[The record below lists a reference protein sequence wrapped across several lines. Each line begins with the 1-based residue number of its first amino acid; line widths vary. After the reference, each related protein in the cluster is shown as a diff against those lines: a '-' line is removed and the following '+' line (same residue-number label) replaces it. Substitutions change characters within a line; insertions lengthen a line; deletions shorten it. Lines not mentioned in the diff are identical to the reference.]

1 MSRPSEIA
9 HNVWLGLNP
18 DDHPE
23 PEAVVEEGGYRSRW
37 DVLIETSDV
46 AMYPHPSSLPVG
58 SKFLEV
64 GFHPYRM
71 EFPSSGSTLPSDWTD
86 ADMDGLVDMCRWMY
100 RLAHNTSDDDK
111 KLAPK
116 TEDWVDVQ
124 HNNDENRG
132 DDGEHS
138 TDHARSAMSSRVP
151 SGRRILI
158 HSADGYTESSFLALA
173 YIMYAE
179 GIAAH
184 EAWLRLHRDRG
195 RNFFAYQPDLA
206 VLLRSQH
213 HLVKASPMAVRTMA
227 RTMAGAGA
235 DDDDDDK
242 PTCGEIP
249 DWLMRMDGSFP
260 SRILSYLYLGN
271 LNHANNAHMLS
282 QLGIRQVLSVGEPL
296 SWTLSDRLEFAGE
309 TMFVSG
315 VQDNGIDPLSAEF
328 GRCLEFIG
336 EWWWIDCVGG
346 WHDDDDHDCIP
357 SRQAD

>member
-1 MSRPSEIA
+1 MCNMSRPSEIA

-18 DDHPE
+18 DDHPDPDE
-23 PEAVVEEGGYRSRW
+23 VVEEGDRSRW
-37 DVLIETSDV
+37 DVLIETGDV

-58 SKFLEV
+58 SKFFDV

-86 ADMDGLVDMCRWMY
+86 ADMDGLVEMCRWMY
-100 RLAHNTSDDDK
+100 RLAHDDGDDEK
-111 KLAPK
+111 SAPR
-116 TEDWVDVQ
+116 TEDWVNVQ
-124 HNNDENRG
+124 HHDDENHS
-132 DDGEHS
+132 DDGEDS
-138 TDHARSAMSSRVP
+138 ADHARSAVSSHVP

-158 HSADGYTESSFLALA
+158 HCADGYTESSFLALA

-206 VLLRSQH
+206 ILLRSQH
-213 HLVKASPMAVRTMA
+213 HLVTASPMAVTTRA
-227 RTMAGAGA
+227 RTMAAAAAAA
-235 DDDDDDK
+235 DDDDGDDDT
-242 PTCGEIP
+242 PMCGEVP

-309 TMFVSG
+309 TMFVNG

-336 EWWWIDCVGG
+336 ERWSTCRSGG
-346 WHDDDDHDCIP
+346 IDDDMADHVV
-357 SRQAD
+357 